1 MDMAKKVNESFDKS
15 NVGTPDEVGTPTKES
30 KRSGTVKAI
39 SLLAV
44 VITATTGSMVV
55 VSNQRPAPE
64 AVRIAS
70 TPPAVAADLF
80 STLAAQVT
88 YAHLSPVSAT
98 RIYAYSFLAA
108 DLAASSGSEAL
119 RTTSAAA
126 IAGASVAKHM
136 FDQPTP
142 NGEFDAMIR
151 RHASTTT
158 PEVVTHAKEVANRV
172 IELTDKDGYAALPFA
187 WSEQEGT
194 TSYRWEPTGNGDG
207 GSEPNWGEMKPL
219 ISGSIDCTAPS
230 PSDEEVLKEGRSMY
244 KTFTV
249 KAALGN
255 DVMWWLA
262 GESTP
267 TPAGQWMR
275 MAVAAYGADG
285 LKPLEVLKNMSRIA
299 VAEYDASIVGW
310 AEKYRHSLARPETLW
325 KKLYPD
331 APHLLPRDTPAHPS
345 YPSGHSL
352 FSAAASTILIST
364 RGDLPLAD
372 ALGVDLAAPV
382 ETRSWPTTTAALKEA
397 SQSRVNAGFH
407 YPMDTVAG
415 ELIGTCVATGV
426 LTEYDKLVEGLS
438 K

>member
-1 MDMAKKVNESFDKS
+1 
-15 NVGTPDEVGTPTKES
+15 
-30 KRSGTVKAI
+30 
-39 SLLAV
+39 
-44 VITATTGSMVV
+44 
-55 VSNQRPAPE
+55 
-64 AVRIAS
+64 
-70 TPPAVAADLF
+70 
-80 STLAAQVT
+80 
-88 YAHLSPVSAT
+88 
-98 RIYAYSFLAA
+98 
-108 DLAASSGSEAL
+108 
-119 RTTSAAA
+119 
-126 IAGASVAKHM
+126 M

-142 NGEFDAMIR
+142 DGEFDAMIR
-151 RHASTTT
+151 RHTSTTT
-158 PEVVTHAKEVANRV
+158 PEVVAHANEVANRV
-172 IELTDKDGYAALPFA
+172 IAITDKDGYATLPFA
-187 WSEQEGT
+187 WYEQKGT
-194 TSYRWEPTGNGDG
+194 TSYKWQPTGNGDG
-207 GSEPNWGEMKPL
+207 GSEPHWGTMKPL
-219 ISGSIDCTAPS
+219 ISGSTDCIAPS
-230 PSDEEVLKEGRSMY
+230 PSDEEVLREGREMY

-299 VAEYDASIVGW
+299 VAEYDASIAGW
-310 AEKYRHSLARPETLW
+310 SEKYRHSLARPETLW
-325 KKLYPD
+325 KQLYPD

-352 FSAAASTILIST
+352 FSAAAATILVST

-415 ELIGTCVATGV
+415 ETIGTCVAEGV
-426 LTEYDKLVEGLS
+426 LAGYDKLVERLS